1 MKIGLQIVWF
11 NWGNLSIRDTLI
23 QVGQRAEAA
32 GFNSLWS
39 LDHFFQMEGAGRVE
53 DPMLEAYTTLGFLA
67 GVTQKITL
75 GTLVTG
81 VVYRHPGALI
91 KTVSTL
97 DVLSGGRAWLGIG
110 AAWYEREARAL
121 GLPFPP
127 LTERFEQLEETLQI
141 AHQMWVGDVL
151 PYHGK
156 HFQLAE
162 TLDQPRPLQKPHPR
176 IMVGGAGEKKTL
188 RMVAQY
194 ADACNFDGGLGAD
207 GLQHKLAVLRGHCD
221 AIGRNYDEIEKTVVT
236 GANLVPGGRTAADI
250 VDYCKSLREVGIDH
264 VMFNMTNLHEL
275 TPIDIF
281 GDQIIPAVA
290 GL

>member
-11 NWGNLSIRDTLI
+11 NWGDLPLRDTLI
-23 QVGQRAEAA
+23 KVGQRAESA
-32 GFNSLWS
+32 GFSSLWS
-39 LDHFFQMEGAGRVE
+39 LDHYFQMEGAGRAE

-127 LTERFEQLEETLQI
+127 LAERFEQLEETLHI
-141 AHQMWVGDVL
+141 AHQMWAGEVR
-151 PYHGK
+151 PYDGK
-156 HFQLAE
+156 HFHLTE

-176 IMVGGAGEKKTL
+176 IMVGGSGEKKTL

-194 ADACNFDGGLGAD
+194 ADACNFDGDLGVD
-207 GLQHKLAVLRGHCD
+207 GIKHKLNILRGHCD
-221 AIGRNYDEIEKTVVT
+221 AIGRNYDDIEKTVVT

-250 VDYCKSLREVGIDH
+250 VDYCKSLRGVGVDH
-264 VMFNMTNLHEL
+264 VIFNMTNLHEL
-275 TPIDIF
+275 TPIDTF
-281 GDQIIPAVA
+281 GNQIIPIVS

>member
-11 NWGNLSIRDTLI
+11 NWGDLPLRETLI
-23 QVGQRAEAA
+23 KVGQRAESA
-32 GFNSLWS
+32 GFSSLWS
-39 LDHFFQMEGAGRVE
+39 LDHYFQMEGAGRAE

-67 GVTQKITL
+67 GVTEHITL

-81 VVYRHPGALI
+81 AVYRHPGALV
-91 KTVSTL
+91 KTISTL

-110 AAWYEREARAL
+110 AAWYDREARGL

-127 LTERFEQLEETLQI
+127 MAERFEQLEETLHI
-141 AHQMWVGDVL
+141 AHQMWAGEVR

-156 HFQLAE
+156 HFHLEE

-176 IMVGGAGEKKTL
+176 IMVGGGGEKKTL
-188 RMVAQY
+188 RLVAQY
-194 ADACNFDGGLGAD
+194 ANACNFDGDLGTD
-207 GLQHKLAVLRGHCD
+207 GIRHKLSVLRTHCD
-221 AIGRNYDEIEKTVVT
+221 SIGRNYDDIEKTVVT
-236 GANLVPGGRTAADI
+236 GANLVAGGRTAADI
-250 VDYCKSLREVGIDH
+250 VNYCASLREVGIDH
-264 VMFNMTNLHEL
+264 VIFNMTNLHEF

-281 GDQIIPAVA
+281 GEHIIPVVT